1 MQLIPTMKWW
11 PAILLWL
18 LGGAAIAA
26 PDGRALYLEHCSA
39 CHQFDG
45 QGGIGLPLAAAK
57 LADVSDEYLRRSIR
71 LGRPGRVM
79 PAFQRMSDAQVDA
92 LVAFLRERSATRA
105 PSFSDA
111 PVDGDAE
118 RGEAVYTEHCVKC
131 HGSDGRGEGQGT
143 GVTLSRERGF
153 LVMPASISNA
163 GFLASA
169 SDQMI
174 RHSISVGRKSSGM
187 PAFGRGKLSDEEI
200 DDVVAYVRAFAQ
212 REPEALTGA
221 ELPEED
227 TRPTHI
233 FESPYDFDT
242 TLSNVKMALT
252 GANFRIFPDRFLEQ
266 GLIDEFSVNVRQ
278 VGVRFCNFNELY
290 GMLNVEPRLGVVLP
304 CRITVME
311 RKDGQVLLA
320 VPNLRV
326 IARWFN
332 NDELVG
338 LWDAM
343 EETFA
348 EIIEEVT
355 L

>member
-1 MQLIPTMKWW
+1 MNRIRTANRLM
-11 PAILLWL
+11 AVFLWL
-18 LGGAAIAA
+18 LAGVASGA

-57 LADVSDEYLRRSIR
+57 LADVSDVYLRKSIR

-79 PAFQRMSDAQVDA
+79 PAFQRMSDAQIDA
-92 LVAFLRERSATRA
+92 VVAFLRQRSGTTA

-111 PVDGDAE
+111 PVDGDAA
-118 RGEAVYTEHCVKC
+118 RGQVVYAEHCTKC
-131 HGSDGRGEGQGT
+131 HGPDGRGEGKGT
-143 GVTLSRERGF
+143 GVTLSRERSF

-169 SDQMI
+169 SDRMI

-187 PAFGRGKLSDEEI
+187 PAYGRGKLTGQEI
-200 DDVVAYVRAFAQ
+200 DDVVAYVRSFAE
-212 REPEALTGA
+212 RRPEAAQETSDA
-221 ELPEED
+221 D
-227 TRPTHI
+227 IRPTHL

-242 TLSNVKMALT
+242 TLDNVKMALT
-252 GANFRIFPDRFLEQ
+252 GANFRVFPDRFLEQ

-290 GMLNVEPRLGVVLP
+290 GMLKVEPRLGVVLP

-311 RKDGQVLLA
+311 REDGQVLLA

-332 NDELVG
+332 NDELVS

>member
-1 MQLIPTMKWW
+1 MQWIPTMRRWLLV
-11 PAILLWL
+11 ILWL
-18 LGGAAIAA
+18 TGSLALAA
-26 PDGRALYLEHCSA
+26 PDGRAPYLEHCSA

-45 QGGIGLPLAAAK
+45 QGGIGLPLAAEK
-57 LADVSDEYLRRSIR
+57 LTDVSDDYLRKSIR

-92 LVAFLRERSATRA
+92 VVAFLRERSGTSA
-105 PSFSDA
+105 PTFDDA
-111 PVDGDAE
+111 AVEGSPE
-118 RGEAVYTEHCVKC
+118 RGEAVYAEHCLKC
-131 HGSDGRGEGQGT
+131 HGADGSGEGEGT
-143 GVTLSRERGF
+143 GVTLSRDRSF
-153 LVMPASISNA
+153 LVMPASISNP

-169 SDQMI
+169 SDRMI
-174 RHSISVGRKSSGM
+174 RRSTSVGRKSSGM
-187 PAFGRGKLSDEEI
+187 PAFGRGKLTEEEI
-200 DDVVAYVRAFAQ
+200 DDVVAYVRTFGERGAGA
-212 REPEALTGA
+212 GA
-221 ELPEED
+221 EPLGED
-227 TRPTHI
+227 ARPAHLY
-233 FESPYDFDT
+233 ESPYDFET

-290 GMLNVEPRLGVVLP
+290 GMLKVEPRLGVVLP

-311 RKDGQVLLA
+311 REDGQVVLV
-320 VPNLRV
+320 VPNLRA

-343 EETFA
+343 EETFG
-348 EIIEEVT
+348 EIVEEAT